1 MGSVN
6 KNLTKECD
14 CMKRKNIQLAFVL
27 FAVVGAITFYSSS
40 FIFDMITQ
48 FIVLAN
54 IFLIFSFNQPC
65 KEKQ

>member
-1 MGSVN
+1 
-6 KNLTKECD
+6 
-14 CMKRKNIQLAFVL
+14 MKRKNIQLAFVL

-48 FIVLAN
+48 FIAN

>member
-1 MGSVN
+1 
-6 KNLTKECD
+6 
-14 CMKRKNIQLAFVL
+14 MKRKNIQLAFVL
-27 FAVVGAITFYSSS
+27 FAVVGAITFYGSS